1 MTSAERVAILEGQL
15 EESMATY
22 DGMIL
27 RERDYVLSRGNQQGS
42 EEELEA
48 ADAEGTPYDEADE
61 ESGEGEGEGNN
72 GGSPPPA
79 GPEGEEQNSGNGSN
93 QSTSS
98 GGGTRPAGDQHR
110 DGDFSHQGSYA
121 PPEDIPSGS
130 DDDVVARQ
138 IREAAMNEADPV
150 LREKLWQEYR
160 KYKNQK

>member
-48 ADAEGTPYDEADE
+48 ADAEGSPYDEADE
-61 ESGEGEGEGNN
+61 NASGEDGD
-72 GGSPPPA
+72 GGSPPPS
-79 GPEGEEQNSGNGSN
+79 GPEGEAQDASNSTNS
-93 QSTSS
+93 STSS
-98 GGGTRPAGDQHR
+98 GGGTRPEGDQHR
-110 DGDFSHQGSYA
+110 DGDFSHQGGYA

-138 IREAAMNEADPV
+138 IREAAMNESDPV
-150 LREKLWQEYR
+150 LREKLWDEYR
-160 KYKNQK
+160 KYKNQ